1 MMMVIKLL
9 STVRN
14 VGYGVLTVACL
25 LLLTGCW
32 SRIEINDHAFVTF
45 MFIDY
50 PEDGVYE
57 VSLGFPLPN
66 RMPTGLGLTGTNT
79 GNPYAIVTKRGESI
93 PVAIRKVR
101 SDLSREIAW
110 GHCRVIVVGRKM
122 AERGL
127 DQLLEFTSREPNFH
141 TKTFL
146 FVSPVQ
152 GKDIA
157 NLTPVFERLP
167 SEVLREFAQRNVT
180 LGATIKDFLE
190 ARASG
195 GDMVTGLLTIGQTE
209 MLSEKG
215 KMSTWVGT
223 DGAAL
228 FKNGVMVG
236 TLDVIGMRAGL
247 WLNGRM
253 ESSLNSIKSPT
264 DGKTISFLIQ
274 TSKSSIKPDLKGDQI
289 IFNIRIEAENDVL
302 SSESNIDLMDPKQIQ
317 TLEDLLSQQLKDRVV
332 RTLRTTQ
339 SKEVDVFNFG
349 RILAWRYPKV
359 WKQYKDHWREQ
370 YQNCQFHV
378 TTKVMVRR
386 TGAVKNT
393 FIRDQVE

>member
-1 MMMVIKLL
+1 MKRLIGAFGLFACIIIL
-9 STVRN
+9 S
-14 VGYGVLTVACL
+14 
-25 LLLTGCW
+25 GCW
-32 SRIEINDHAFVTF
+32 SRIEINDRAFVTA

-66 RMPTGLGLTGTNT
+66 RMATGIGLSLGGTS
-79 GNPYAIVTKRGESI
+79 GNPYSIVTKRGESI
-93 PVAIRKVR
+93 PVAIRKIR
-101 SDLSREIAW
+101 SDLSREISW
-110 GHCRVIVVGRKM
+110 GHCRVIVIGRKM
-122 AERGL
+122 AELGI
-127 DQLLEFTSREPNFH
+127 DQLLEFTAREPNFH

-146 FVSPVQ
+146 FVSPTT

-190 ARASG
+190 AEASG
-195 GDMVTGLLTIGQTE
+195 GDMVTGLLTIGQME
-209 MLSEKG
+209 MVSEKG

-228 FKNGVMVG
+228 FKSGTMVG

-247 WLNGRM
+247 WLNGKM
-253 ESSLNSIKSPT
+253 MSSMNSIHSPT

-274 TSKSSIKPDLKGDQI
+274 TSKSSITPIVHGDKI
-289 IFNIRIEAENDVL
+289 EFSIRIEAEDDVL
-302 SSESNIDLMDPKQIQ
+302 SSESNLDLMDPEQIRM
-317 TLEDLLSQQLKDRVV
+317 LESLLSEQLKDRVT

-339 SKEVDVFNFG
+339 SKGADVFNFG
-349 RILAWRYPKV
+349 KMVSWKYPKK
-359 WKQYKDHWREQ
+359 WKEIKSHWRET
-370 YQNCQFHV
+370 YANCEFHV
-378 TTKVMVRR
+378 DARIFVKR
-386 TGAVKNT
+386 TGTEKNT
-393 FIRDQVE
+393 VIRD